1 MMRRSLS
8 ACAALLSTVWLASC
22 QTSVQ
27 WPWRDPGGLKLGSL
41 LPITG
46 DLAQYGRPMQ
56 ETAELLVE
64 TVNACGGVQ
73 GLPVRLVAADDETKP
88 DRGVAAMTKLAEVD
102 RVAGVVGAAASNVS
116 DAALTLAVNNRVVM
130 ISPSSTSPRFT
141 ERSRRGDFQGYWF
154 RTAPSDAL
162 QGPALAKL
170 ALEQGWRSVSVIAIN
185 NDYGNGLLRSFIP
198 AFEQEGGLVFNRDQP
213 VLYTPDASSFDS
225 EVEQVFRDRPDAVV
239 LIGYP
244 DSGSLILKSAY
255 EKGLLD
261 GRTGVLLTDGL
272 KTDQMAELVGRDPQG
287 RYIVQ
292 DLVGVAPSSGGPGR
306 DRFLELYQQ
315 RFQTT
320 PQIFDANTWDAA
332 ALLVLAAEKSKSFK
346 GEKLKDSIATIA
358 NGPGEKV
365 SDVCDAL
372 ALIRS
377 GKPINYQ
384 GASSE
389 LEIDSN
395 GDVSGRYDFWKF
407 NAEGQVEILKTEN
420 FK

>member
-1 MMRRSLS
+1 MQRSRS
-8 ACAALLSTVWLASC
+8 ACVALMSTVLLASC
-22 QTSVQ
+22 QTQVQ
-27 WPWRDPGGLKLGSL
+27 WPWQDPGGLKLGSL
-41 LPITG
+41 LPLTG

-56 ETAELLVE
+56 DTAELLVE

-73 GLPVRLVAADDETKP
+73 GKPVRLIAADDETKP

-141 ERSRRGDFQGYWF
+141 ERARRGDFQGYWF

-170 ALEQGWRSVSVIAIN
+170 ALDQGWRSVSVIAIN

-198 AFEQEGGLVFNRDQP
+198 AFEQAGGVVFNRDQP

-225 EVEQVFRDRPDAVV
+225 EVEQAFRDRPDAVV

-244 DSGSLILKSAY
+244 DSGALILKSAY
-255 EKGLLD
+255 EKGLL
-261 GRTGVLLTDGL
+261 GNPTQVMLTDGL
-272 KTDQMAELVGRDPQG
+272 KTDQLAELVGRDPQG

-306 DRFLELYQQ
+306 ERFLSLYEQ
-315 RFQTT
+315 RFQRD
-320 PQIFDANTWDAA
+320 PQVFDANTWDAA
-332 ALLVLAAEKSKSFK
+332 ALLVLAAEKSKSFE
-346 GEKLKDSIATIA
+346 GEKLKESIAAIA
-358 NGPGEKV
+358 NGPGEPV
-365 SDVCDAL
+365 SDICQAL
-372 ALIRS
+372 ALVRA
-377 GKPINYQ
+377 GKPINFQ

-389 LEIDSN
+389 LKLDNN
-395 GDVSGRYDFWKF
+395 GDVSGRYDFWQFDQTGK
-407 NAEGQVEILKTEN
+407 VKILKTES
-420 FK
+420 FQ